1 MPIPGDLTRQR
12 GTRICHRVIRV
23 GNRRTSIRFSEELL
37 SALEEIALREHCNR
51 DEICAMIARTKPRD
65 LSLTRAVNIFV
76 LRYFRDASTEEGH
89 LAVGH
94 GSIYAAGPRNS
105 HM

>member
-23 GNRRTSIRFSEELL
+23 GKRRTSIRFTEELL
-37 SALEEIALREHCNR
+37 SALNEIALREHDNR
-51 DEICAMIARTKPRD
+51 DEICTAIATTKPRN
-65 LSLTRAVNIFV
+65 LSLTRALNIFV

-94 GSIYAAGPRNS
+94 GSIYLAGPRNS
-105 HM
+105 QM